1 MTRKLAATV
10 EIGAAL
16 SSGFGK
22 AFQDADTR
30 IREFGSSV
38 KAFREAG
45 DSITELIQAQTALKS
60 AQANNNAELREYGKL
75 LKLKNFKRNAED
87 TVKYNANLAA
97 QKAKVDASR
106 VALDRQQ
113 TTVRK
118 LGASLR
124 AAGVD
129 TNKLS
134 EENERLAKSAEEA
147 KKKQAMMASIKGL
160 NLGTIGNRL
169 LPALMLRFPKFG
181 QMVQNVAPS
190 IANYLPLISAIGVLV
205 AGMTAA
211 IGAAVFGIFKLA
223 KGFSDYVESL
233 RDSSEG
239 LGTTIEGLAALR
251 WAANKAGIE
260 SEKLDTYLSRFQN
273 TLQDAADG
281 SKDAS
286 RAFKE
291 LGLDPIK
298 LQAMDAEEAMNL
310 VADAFKNYKGR
321 MSEAALAQ
329 QIFGKGSSKL
339 VGVLKGGSGGLQ
351 IAKKEAEAKGLVPSK
366 EQQSQ
371 SDKFDRTT
379 ESWSAWWRGSMNSM
393 GAFFSEI
400 ITDIDEGLKW
410 GSESWYS
417 SPAFKYLNSQ
427 KSMHESTPE
436 QKAQWASLQSQH
448 PYGLVPNAGNVGK
461 LHHRQRME
469 AMFRDPEFLKMPGA
483 QEVIAGEMNKS
494 RQKDDGKR
502 YTWADTPM
510 GVQQAFTINITQQPG
525 QDSKQLAKDV
535 ADALKKKEE
544 DKGVL
549 IDNGR

>member
-16 SSGFGK
+16 ASGFGK

-30 IREFGSSV
+30 IKEFGSSI
-38 KAFREAG
+38 KAFRDAG

-75 LKLKNFKRNAED
+75 LRLKNFKRNAED

-106 VALDRQQ
+106 AALDRQQ

-118 LGASLR
+118 LGATLR

-147 KKKQAMMASIKGL
+147 KKKQAMMGSIKGL

-181 QMVQNVAPS
+181 QMVQNVAPT

-211 IGAAVFGIFKLA
+211 IGAAVLGIFKLG
-223 KGFSDYVESL
+223 KSFSDYVENL

-260 SEKLDTYLSRFQN
+260 TEKLDTYLSRFQQ

-281 SKDAS
+281 GKDTG

-329 QIFGKGSSKL
+329 QLFGKGSSKL
-339 VGVLKGGSGGLQ
+339 VGVLKKGSEELVV
-351 IAKKEAEAKGLVPSK
+351 AKVQAQEKGLIPSK
-366 EQQSQ
+366 EQQAQ
-371 SDKFDRTT
+371 SDKFDKTT
-379 ESWSAWWRGSMNSM
+379 ESWSAWWRGSMN
-393 GAFFSEI
+393 
-400 ITDIDEGLKW
+400 KV
-410 GSESWYS
+410 GSFMS
-417 SPAFKYLNSQ
+417 SLVTGFDDFLSQGTKEHHKTAAYKYLINQPSYNNPTLEQ
-427 KSMHESTPE
+427 
-436 QKAQWASLQSQH
+436 QKAFSNHNPFSDAAQKLADDQLRERVMKIMAS
-448 PYGLVPNAGNVGK
+448 
-461 LHHRQRME
+461 
-469 AMFRDPEFLKMPGA
+469 PEFKKLPGA
-483 QEVIAGEMNKS
+483 EQVIQEEMNQTRRLNFTDPK
-494 RQKDDGKR
+494 KGGA
-502 YTWADTPM
+502 YTWA
-510 GVQQAFTINITQQPG
+510 GVTQTVTVNITQQPG

-535 ADALKKKEE
+535 ADAIKKKEE

>member
-30 IREFGSSV
+30 IKEFGSSI

-45 DSITELIQAQTALKS
+45 DSITELIQAQTALKA

-75 LKLKNFKRNAED
+75 LKLKNWKRNAED
-87 TVKYNANLAA
+87 TAKYNANLAA

-106 VALDRQQ
+106 AALDRQQ

-181 QMVQNVAPS
+181 QMVQNVAPA

-211 IGAAVFGIFKLA
+211 IGAAVLGIFKLG
-223 KGFSDYVESL
+223 KSFSDYVENL

-281 SKDAS
+281 SKEAS

-298 LQAMDAEEAMNL
+298 LQAMDAEEAMSL

-329 QIFGKGSSKL
+329 QLFGKGSSKL
-339 VGVLKGGSGGLQ
+339 VGVLKKGSQELEV
-351 IAKKEAEAKGLVPSK
+351 AKVQAVEKGLIPSK
-366 EQQSQ
+366 EQQAQSQ
-371 SDKFDRTT
+371 KFDETT
-379 ESWSAWWRGSMNSM
+379 ESWAAWWKGAMNKVGYVASKM
-393 GAFFSEI
+393 TTGVDEMMTPGKQAYHDTPAYRYLINQRSYNNPTLEQQKAFK
-400 ITDIDEGLKW
+400 GLNPF
-410 GSESWYS
+410 GSEYARLADEHKRQRVMEIFA
-417 SPAFKYLNSQ
+417 SPEFKALPGS
-427 KSMHESTPE
+427 E
-436 QKAQWASLQSQH
+436 QVIQAEMNQERFT
-448 PYGLVPNAGNVGK
+448 PNAVRGK
-461 LHHRQRME
+461 
-469 AMFRDPEFLKMPGA
+469 G
-483 QEVIAGEMNKS
+483 GW
-494 RQKDDGKR
+494 
-502 YTWADTPM
+502 TWA
-510 GVQQAFTINITQQPG
+510 GVTQTVTVNINQQPG

-535 ADALKKKEE
+535 AEALKKKEE

>member
-30 IREFGSSV
+30 IKEFGSSI

-45 DSITELIQAQTALKS
+45 DNITELIQAQTALKA

-75 LKLKNFKRNAED
+75 LRLKNWKRNAED
-87 TVKYNANLAA
+87 TAKYNANLAA
-97 QKAKVDASR
+97 QKAKVEASR
-106 VALDRQQ
+106 AALDRQQ

-118 LGASLR
+118 LGATLR

-160 NLGTIGNRL
+160 NLGVIGNRL

-181 QMVQNVAPS
+181 QMVQNVAPT
-190 IANYLPLISAIGVLV
+190 IANYLPLIGAIGTLV

-211 IGAAVFGIFKLA
+211 IGAAVLGIFKLG
-223 KGFSDYVESL
+223 KSFSDYVENL
-233 RDSSEG
+233 RDSSDG

-260 SEKLDTYLSRFQN
+260 TEKLDTYLSRFQQ

-281 SKDAS
+281 GKESG

-291 LGLDPIK
+291 LGLDPLK

-329 QIFGKGSSKL
+329 QLFGKGSSKL
-339 VGVLKGGSGGLQ
+339 VGLLKKGSGELDVARAQ
-351 IAKKEAEAKGLVPSK
+351 AVEKGLIPSK
-366 EQQSQ
+366 EQQAQ
-371 SDKFDRTT
+371 SAKFDETT
-379 ESWSAWWRGSMNSM
+379 ESWSAWWRGKMNTVGTFASKM
-393 GAFFSEI
+393 VTGFDDWMTMGQQDYQKTPAYKYLESRPSFNNPTLKQQGAFKGLSPWS
-400 ITDIDEGLKW
+400 DAYKKLADE
-410 GSESWYS
+410 
-417 SPAFKYLNSQ
+417 
-427 KSMHESTPE
+427 
-436 QKAQWASLQSQH
+436 
-448 PYGLVPNAGNVGK
+448 
-461 LHHRQRME
+461 HHRERVME
-469 AMFRDPEFLKMPGA
+469 IFASPEFKALPGA
-483 QEVIAGEMNKS
+483 EQVVQGEMN
-494 RQKDDGKR
+494 RKR
-502 YTWADTPM
+502 TLGWTDPKKGGVYTWA
-510 GVQQAFTINITQQPG
+510 GVTQSVTVNINQQPG

-535 ADALKKKEE
+535 AEALKKKEE
-544 DKGVL
+544 EKGVL

>member
-16 SSGFGK
+16 NSGFGK

-30 IREFGSSV
+30 IKEFGSSI

-45 DSITELIQAQTALKS
+45 DNITELIHAQSALKD

-75 LKLKNFKRNAED
+75 LRLKNWKRNAED
-87 TVKYNANLAA
+87 TAKYNANLEA
-97 QKAKVDASR
+97 QRQKVAASR
-106 VALDRQQ
+106 AALDRQQ

-118 LGASLR
+118 LGATLR

-160 NLGTIGNRL
+160 NLGVIGNRL

-181 QMVQNVAPS
+181 QMVQNVAPT
-190 IANYLPLISAIGVLV
+190 IANYLPLIGAIGTLV

-211 IGAAVFGIFKLA
+211 IGAAVVGIVKLA
-223 KGFSDYVESL
+223 KSFSDYVENL
-233 RDSSEG
+233 RDSADG

-260 SEKLDTYLSRFQN
+260 TEKLDGYLSRFQQ

-281 SKDAS
+281 GKDAG

-298 LQAMDAEEAMNL
+298 LQAMDAEEAMML
-310 VADAFKNYKGR
+310 VAEAFKNYKGR
-321 MSEAALAQ
+321 MSEAAIAQ
-329 QIFGKGSSKL
+329 QLFGKGSSKL
-339 VGVLKGGSGGLQ
+339 VGVLKKGREEIEVAKVQAQQQGL
-351 IAKKEAEAKGLVPSK
+351 IPTK
-366 EQQSQ
+366 EQQKQ
-371 SDKFDRTT
+371 SEEFDSMWER
-379 ESWSAWWRGSMNSM
+379 WSAWWRGTINKTGTVASSITTGFDKMFFGEKTDFERTPAYQYLQNHPSYNNPTIEQQK
-393 GAFFSEI
+393 AFK
-400 ITDIDEGLKW
+400 GLSPF
-410 GSESWYS
+410 GSEYARLADEQKRQRVMEIFS
-417 SPAFKYLNSQ
+417 SPEFK
-427 KSMHESTPE
+427 KI
-436 QKAQWASLQSQH
+436 
-448 PYGLVPNAGNVGK
+448 
-461 LHHRQRME
+461 
-469 AMFRDPEFLKMPGA
+469 PGA
-483 QEVIAGEMNKS
+483 EQVIQGEMNRERLGPWGTS
-494 RQKDDGKR
+494 GKDT
-502 YTWADTPM
+502 YTWA
-510 GVQQAFTINITQQPG
+510 GVTQNVTVNINQQPG

-535 ADALKKKEE
+535 AEALKKKEE

>member
-30 IREFGSSV
+30 IKEFGSSI

-45 DSITELIQAQTALKS
+45 DSITELIQAQTALKA

-75 LKLKNFKRNAED
+75 LKLKNWKRNAED
-87 TVKYNANLAA
+87 TAKYNANLAA
-97 QKAKVDASR
+97 QKAKVEASR
-106 VALDRQQ
+106 AALDRQQ

-181 QMVQNVAPS
+181 QMVQNVAPT
-190 IANYLPLISAIGVLV
+190 IANYLPLIGAIGTLV

-211 IGAAVFGIFKLA
+211 IGAAVVGIVKLA
-223 KGFSDYVESL
+223 KSFSDYVENL

-273 TLQDAADG
+273 TLQEAADG
-281 SKDAS
+281 SKEAS

-291 LGLDPIK
+291 LGLDPIA
-298 LQAMDAEEAMNL
+298 LQAMDAEEAMSL
-310 VADAFKNYKGR
+310 VAEAFKNYKGR
-321 MSEAALAQ
+321 MSEAAIAQ
-329 QIFGKGSSKL
+329 QLFGKGSSKL
-339 VGVLKGGSGGLQ
+339 VGVLKKGREEIEVAKVQAQQQGL
-351 IAKKEAEAKGLVPSK
+351 IPSK
-366 EQQSQ
+366 EQQKQ
-371 SDKFDRTT
+371 SAEFDETWER
-379 ESWSAWWRGSMNSM
+379 WSAWWRGTINKVGSFSSSLLTGFDKM
-393 GAFFSEI
+393 AFGESKDFERTPAYKYLISDKRYNNPTIEQQKAFPK
-400 ITDIDEGLKW
+400 GLSPF
-410 GSESWYS
+410 GSEY
-417 SPAFKYLNSQ
+417 ARIAEENR
-427 KSMHESTPE
+427 
-436 QKAQWASLQSQH
+436 
-448 PYGLVPNAGNVGK
+448 
-461 LHHRQRME
+461 RQRVME
-469 AMFRDPEFLKMPGA
+469 IFADPNFKKMPGA
-483 QEVIAGEMNKS
+483 EQVIQGEMNRERLGPWGTS
-494 RQKDDGKR
+494 GKDT
-502 YTWADTPM
+502 YTWA
-510 GVQQAFTINITQQPG
+510 GVTQTVTVNINQQPG

-535 ADALKKKEE
+535 AEALKKKEE

>member
-16 SSGFGK
+16 ASGFGK

-30 IREFGSSV
+30 IKEFGSSI

-75 LKLKNFKRNAED
+75 LRLKNFKRNAED

-106 VALDRQQ
+106 AALDRQQ

-118 LGASLR
+118 LGATLR

-147 KKKQAMMASIKGL
+147 KKKQAMMGSIKGL

-211 IGAAVFGIFKLA
+211 IGAAVVGIFKLG
-223 KGFSDYVESL
+223 KSFSDYVENL
-233 RDSSEG
+233 RDSADG

-260 SEKLDTYLSRFQN
+260 TEKLDTYLSRFQQ

-281 SKDAS
+281 GKDTG

-298 LQAMDAEEAMNL
+298 LQAMDAEESMNL

-329 QIFGKGSSKL
+329 QLFGKGSSKL
-339 VGVLKGGSGGLQ
+339 VGLLKKGSGELEVARVQ
-351 IAKKEAEAKGLVPSK
+351 AVEKGLIPSK
-366 EQQSQ
+366 EQQAQSQ
-371 SDKFDRTT
+371 KFDETT
-379 ESWSAWWRGSMNSM
+379 ESWAAWWKGAWNKVGYVASQMTTGVDEMMTPGKKAYHDTPAYRYLTSQPSYNNPTLEQQ
-393 GAFFSEI
+393 GAFKGMNPFSSEYAKLADDHLRERVMKI
-400 ITDIDEGLKW
+400 FADPNFKSLP
-410 GSESWYS
+410 GSE
-417 SPAFKYLNSQ
+417 Q
-427 KSMHESTPE
+427 
-436 QKAQWASLQSQH
+436 
-448 PYGLVPNAGNVGK
+448 
-461 LHHRQRME
+461 
-469 AMFRDPEFLKMPGA
+469 
-483 QEVIAGEMNKS
+483 VIQGEMTQTRSGPYAKGN
-494 RQKDDGKR
+494 QG
-502 YTWADTPM
+502 YTWA
-510 GVQQAFTINITQQPG
+510 GVTQTVTVNITQQPG

-535 ADALKKKEE
+535 AEALKKKEE

>member
-30 IREFGSSV
+30 IKEFGSST

-45 DSITELIQAQTALKS
+45 DNITELIQAQTALKE
-60 AQANNNAELREYGKL
+60 AQATNNAELREYGKL
-75 LKLKNFKRNAED
+75 LRLKNFKRNAED

-97 QKAKVDASR
+97 QKKRVEESR
-106 VALDRQQ
+106 AALDRQQ

-118 LGASLR
+118 LGATLR

-160 NLGTIGNRL
+160 NLGVIGNRL
-169 LPALMLRFPKFG
+169 LPSLMLRFPKFG
-181 QMVQNVAPS
+181 QMVQNVAPT

-211 IGAAVFGIFKLA
+211 IGAAVAGIVKLA
-223 KGFSDYVESL
+223 KSFSDYVENL
-233 RDSSEG
+233 RDSADG

-260 SEKLDTYLSRFQN
+260 SEKLDTFLSRFQQ

-281 SKDAS
+281 GKDAG

-291 LGLDPIK
+291 LGLDPLK
-298 LQAMDAEEAMNL
+298 LQAMDAEEAMGL
-310 VADAFKNYKGR
+310 VADAFKNYKGS
-321 MSEAALAQ
+321 MSEAAIAQ

-339 VGVLKGGSGGLQ
+339 VGVLKKGREELEVSRVQAEKQGL
-351 IAKKEAEAKGLVPSK
+351 IPTK
-366 EQQSQ
+366 EQQKQ
-371 SDKFDRTT
+371 SAEFDSMWER
-379 ESWSAWWRGSMNSM
+379 WSAWWRGTLNKTGSVASSFTTRVDKMLFGESQDFERTPAYEYLQSHPSYNNPTLEQQ
-393 GAFFSEI
+393 GAFK
-400 ITDIDEGLKW
+400 GLNPM
-410 GSESWYS
+410 GSAY
-417 SPAFKYLNSQ
+417 AKLAD
-427 KSMHESTPE
+427 E
-436 QKAQWASLQSQH
+436 QKRERVLRIFQ
-448 PYGLVPNAGNVGK
+448 
-461 LHHRQRME
+461 
-469 AMFRDPEFLKMPGA
+469 DPEFKKLPGA
-483 QEVIAGEMNKS
+483 QQVIEGEMNRQRQGPWAKS
-494 RQKDDGKR
+494 GES
-502 YTWADTPM
+502 YTWA
-510 GVQQAFTINITQQPG
+510 GVTQNVTVTINQQPG

-535 ADALKKKEE
+535 AEALKKKEE